1 MAIFAELAESEETSV
16 DARVL
21 RAIHLME
28 SRLNRRCHME
38 ALATEVGLSLFH
50 FHRLFLRCV
59 GETPAD
65 YLRRIRLDGAALR
78 LRWTR
83 ESVGAIAPAVGYS
96 SQAAFTRAFHER
108 YGVSPLHFR
117 KDSLLWPPLPVD
129 GRLGHVAFE
138 QDRPGHRCIA
148 RRFFGPLK
156 LVPQRWRSFVD
167 ELPDF
172 AWSLATGPCIGL
184 VYDDPRFTPPE
195 QIRYD
200 CCLVISEADIG
211 ADATRL
217 ARRDLRETRTRP
229 GRYICQPH
237 HGGYVDVGKSY
248 SRLLDHWIAT
258 SDYSLTDDPA
268 IEWYET
274 SPTRSPADALEILLM
289 LPVR

>member
-1 MAIFAELAESEETSV
+1 M
-16 DARVL
+16 DARIL

-28 SRLNRRCHME
+28 SRMNGNLNVG

-50 FHRLFLRCV
+50 FHRLFLRSV
-59 GETPAD
+59 GQTPAD

-83 ESVGAIAPAVGYS
+83 ERVGTVAAAVGYT

-108 YGVSPLHFR
+108 YGVSPLQFR
-117 KDSLLWPPLPVD
+117 NDSLLWPALPVD
-129 GRLGHVAFE
+129 GRLNHAASE
-138 QDRPGHRCIA
+138 QEAPSYRCVA
-148 RRFFGPLK
+148 RRFFGSLK
-156 LVPQRWRSFVD
+156 FVPQRWRTFVG

-172 AWSLATGPCIGL
+172 VRSIATGPYIGL

-195 QIRYD
+195 QVRYD
-200 CCLVISEADIG
+200 CCVVVTDVEFAADPE
-211 ADATRL
+211 RL
-217 ARRDLRETRTRP
+217 ALRDLREFRTRP

-258 SDYSLTDDPA
+258 SGHSLTDDPA
-268 IEWYET
+268 IEWYAA
-274 SPTRSPADALEILLM
+274 PPLAGPGDALDILLM